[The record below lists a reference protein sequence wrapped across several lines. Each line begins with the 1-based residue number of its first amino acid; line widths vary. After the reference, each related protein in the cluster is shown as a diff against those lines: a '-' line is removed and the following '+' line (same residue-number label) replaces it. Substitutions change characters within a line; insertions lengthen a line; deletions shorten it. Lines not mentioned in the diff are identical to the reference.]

1 MKFSF
6 EDEKNRKSCFL
17 DVEVSGEGNKFATT
31 VYSKPTFSGAHTH
44 FEEEKNGKSCFL
56 DVEMSREGNKFVS
69 TVYSKPTFSVVY
81 THFDN
86 FLPTTYKFSMI
97 YTLVFRCCSIC
108 SNWTNFH
115 NDLLFLK
122 DIFKKWVSY
131 TIHR

>member
-1 MKFSF
+1 MSPDHLIKFRDYLNKCHPNMTFSF
-6 EDEKNRKSCFL
+6 EEEKNGKLSFL
-17 DVEVSGEGNKFATT
+17 DVEVSREGNKFATT
-31 VYSKPTFSGAHTH
+31 VYPKPTFS
-44 FEEEKNGKSCFL
+44 N
-56 DVEMSREGNKFVS
+56 
-69 TVYSKPTFSVVY
+69 VY
-81 THFDN
+81 TYFDS